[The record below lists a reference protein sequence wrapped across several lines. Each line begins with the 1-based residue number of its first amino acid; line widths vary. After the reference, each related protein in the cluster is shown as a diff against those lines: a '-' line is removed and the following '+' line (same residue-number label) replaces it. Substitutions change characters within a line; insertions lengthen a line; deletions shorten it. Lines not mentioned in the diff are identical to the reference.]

1 VLGRARLFGYNVI
14 MYWETAAAVPSS
26 LELVP
31 EVRARIGPRDHIIDL
46 GCGPG
51 RTLDGL
57 RRGGL
62 GASHVG
68 ADCNPPSLALAAGL
82 GLAVVRADLAAL
94 PFADSAF
101 DVAVL
106 QAVMTT
112 LPTPTARLAV
122 LAEARRVVKGLLCLG
137 DFLRNPDLPYY
148 RTRYEAGLIE
158 TGEDGSFLVREG
170 GTVLYQAHH
179 FSFEELE
186 ALLSQTGFG
195 VVQAA
200 FPRVKTRSGNLV
212 AGVSLAAKAL

>member
-1 VLGRARLFGYNVI
+1 
-14 MYWETAAAVPSS
+14 MYWETAASVPSS

-31 EVRARIGPRDHIIDL
+31 QVRTRIGPRDRIVDL

-51 RTLDGL
+51 RTLAGL
-57 RRGGL
+57 RRDGL
-62 GASHVG
+62 GACHVG

-94 PFADSAF
+94 PFADGSF

-112 LPTPTARLAV
+112 LPTPAVRLAV
-122 LAEARRVVKGLLCLG
+122 LAQARRVVRGLLCLG

-148 RTRYEAGLIE
+148 RARYEAGLAE
-158 TGEDGSFLVREG
+158 TGEAGSFLVREDG
-170 GTVLYQAHH
+170 EVLYQAHH
-179 FSFEELE
+179 FTFEELE
-186 ALLSQTGFG
+186 ALLSQAGFG

-200 FPRVKTRSGNLV
+200 FPRVKTRSGNVV

>member
-1 VLGRARLFGYNVI
+1 

-26 LELVP
+26 LELAP
-31 EVRARIGPRDHIIDL
+31 EVRSLIGPRDRIADL

-51 RTLDGL
+51 RTLVGL
-57 RRGGL
+57 RRDGL

-82 GLAVVRADLAAL
+82 GLAVVRADLVAL
-94 PFADSAF
+94 PFVDGAF

-112 LPTPTARLAV
+112 LPTPAARLAV
-122 LAEARRVVKGLLCLG
+122 LAEARRVVRGLLCLG

-148 RTRYEAGLIE
+148 RARYEAGLTE
-158 TGEDGSFLVREG
+158 TGEEGSFVVREG

-179 FSFEELE
+179 FTVEELE
-186 ALLSQTGFG
+186 ALLSQAGFG
-195 VVQAA
+195 VVQAV
-200 FPRVKTRSGNLV
+200 FPRVKTRSGNIV

>member
-1 VLGRARLFGYNVI
+1 
-14 MYWETAAAVPSS
+14 MYWKNTAAVPSS
-26 LELVP
+26 LELAP
-31 EVRARIGPRDHIIDL
+31 EVRARIGPRDRIVDL

-51 RTLDGL
+51 RTLAGL
-57 RRGGL
+57 RRDGL

-94 PFADSAF
+94 PFADGAF

-112 LPTPTARLAV
+112 LPTPDARLAV
-122 LAEARRVVKGLLCLG
+122 LTEARRVVTGLLCLG

-148 RTRYEAGLIE
+148 RARYEAGLAE

-179 FSFEELE
+179 FTFEELE
-186 ALLSQTGFG
+186 ALLSQAGFG
-195 VVQAA
+195 LVRAA
-200 FPRVKTRSGNLV
+200 FPRVRTRSGNIV
-212 AGVSLAAKAL
+212 AGVSLTAKAL